1 MDFKAVEMQI
11 AIPRT
16 GEAAQWQNQM
26 SQKPLHDQSAL
37 AAQVAAQEELQR
49 KRSNKA
55 EEAARPNIRDDQG
68 EGKRRG
74 KFTVPES
81 GSVKKRTPARSDHPF
96 KGRHIDLSL

>member
-16 GEAAQWQNQM
+16 GEAAHWQNQL

-37 AAQVAAQEELQR
+37 AAQFAVQEELQR

-55 EEAARPNIRDDQG
+55 EEAVRPNIRDDQG
-68 EGKRRG
+68 KGKRRG
-74 KFTVPES
+74 KFAAPEPD
-81 GSVKKRTPARSDHPF
+81 SVKKRTPARSEHPF